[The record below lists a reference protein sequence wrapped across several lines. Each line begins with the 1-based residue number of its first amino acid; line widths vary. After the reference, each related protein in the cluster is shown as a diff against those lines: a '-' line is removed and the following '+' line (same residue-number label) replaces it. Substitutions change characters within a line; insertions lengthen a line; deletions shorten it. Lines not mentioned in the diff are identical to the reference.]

1 MINIPSCGYLRC
13 VCFYY
18 FAYYYYLLQIIMKK
32 TACILFSAFFCLV
45 CTAQKNVTEDS
56 LYGMMA
62 KAKTDDEKINAV
74 IALSNYLSIQK
85 PESCLIVTSKGK
97 QLALKNNDSLSYA
110 TLLRIDGVALYF
122 SGNYDKAAENHY
134 AAAGICERNNYQKE
148 LALVL
153 TELAKLYRKTKEL
166 DRSLNF
172 YNSALAIYKSLKD
185 QEGMATIYNESG
197 VVYEY
202 KGNFEEAIRLYNES
216 LQTRI
221 QMKDSV
227 GIGYS
232 LNFIGGAYT
241 QLEQYDKAAENLMES
256 LNIRLL
262 LKDSFSVALSYSD
275 LGFMYKLKGTVEK
288 AKENYD
294 ASNRIAANIG
304 YLELQKTNYKSL
316 SEIESA
322 AGNYKASLNYLEKF
336 MQLQD
341 SVFGIEKFKQVE
353 ELNAKYQTAK
363 KEKEIQ
369 QQQFL
374 LTKKNY
380 LIGGVSGLFILG
392 ALLAFSYYRRNQLK
406 QEKKLQYAIMQQQDL
421 ATKAVIDAEEKERK
435 RIAGDLH
442 DGVGQMMSA
451 AKMNLSGFESRINFT
466 DENEKIAFEKII
478 SLVDES
484 CKEVRNVSH
493 NMMPNALLKSGL
505 SNAVKEFIEK
515 IDSAVLKVNLYAEG
529 LKDRLDSN
537 VETVLYRVIQEC
549 VNNVIKHSEAD
560 TLDISLIKDKD
571 GIAATIEDNGKG
583 FDTSNKE
590 KFEGIGLKNI
600 KTRIDYLKGTVDFDS
615 APGKGTLV
623 AIHVPLG

>member
-1 MINIPSCGYLRC
+1 
-13 VCFYY
+13 
-18 FAYYYYLLQIIMKK
+18 MKK
-32 TACILFSAFFCLV
+32 ITCTLISAFFCLFIS
-45 CTAQKNVTEDS
+45 AQKNATEDS
-56 LYGMMA
+56 LNRLMVTS
-62 KAKTDDEKINAV
+62 KTDIEKINAA
-74 IALSNYLSIQK
+74 ISLSNYLSTQK
-85 PESCLIVTSKGK
+85 PESCLLITATGK
-97 QLALKNNDSLSYA
+97 QLSLNNSDSISYA
-110 TLLRIDGVALYF
+110 SLLRIEGVAGYF
-122 SGNYDKAAENHY
+122 LGNYTKAATNY
-134 AAAGICERNNYQKE
+134 YTAIGICERNNLQKE

-153 TELAKLYRKTKEL
+153 TELAKLYRKTNEL
-166 DRSLNF
+166 DRSLNI
-172 YNSALAIYKSLKD
+172 YNRALAIYQAQKD
-185 QEGMATIYNESG
+185 KEGMATIYNESG

-202 KGNFEEAIRLYNES
+202 MGNFEEAIRLYNES

-221 QMKDSV
+221 QMNDSI

-241 QLEQYDKAAENLMES
+241 QLKQYDKAAENLEHS
-256 LNIRLL
+256 LNIRQL
-262 LKDSFSVALSYSD
+262 LKDSFCIALSYAD
-275 LGFMYKLKGTVEK
+275 LGYMYKLKGAVEK
-288 AKENYD
+288 AQENYA

-304 YLELQKTNYKSL
+304 YLELQKTNYKAL

-322 AGNYKASLNYLEKF
+322 AGNYKASLKYLEKF

-353 ELNAKYQTAK
+353 ELNTKYQSAK

-369 QQQFL
+369 EQQFL

-380 LIGGVSGLFILG
+380 LIGGVTGLFVLVS
-392 ALLAFSYYRRNQLK
+392 LLAFSSYRRNKLK
-406 QEKKLQYAIMQQQDL
+406 QEKKLQTAIMQQQDM

-451 AKMNLSGFESRINFT
+451 AKMNLSGFESRINFA

-515 IDSAVLKVNLYAEG
+515 IDSSVLKVNLYAEG

-590 KFEGIGLKNI
+590 KSEGIGLKNI

-623 AIHVPLG
+623 AIHVPLN